1 MTIKNFL
8 IIAVVGCFSLA
19 LTTAKG
25 QNFQYTNKLE
35 EVSFSDAKSSQL
47 IIISSDDGREFY
59 LAPQWKPTSSLPVA
73 YVSGSYL
80 NVGGK
85 FRFACKPRANEVWV
99 QGKCSNGFK
108 LPPQKLHF
116 DSRDPTLGIYDAASS
131 DAKFADNKVDYYKD
145 FKIDWY
151 VSDNSSGNNSMLIG
165 SSVNDLYITFTASI
179 YSIYYHTLIHLGCT
193 NAVGLTNQDDI
204 VKGIYEEFRD
214 LKVRKVNG
222 TEDLGYWRGAN
233 PLNTPACRSTVG
245 FLAYQDA
252 ACSEWATF
260 LKDILGMQGI
270 YSNIVVIFWSLP
282 NSDNTYPLTDRSKTM
297 LKEDARNQLSLTD
310 PVYTENLNNIATLQ
324 PSQYQVS
331 NAYFFVKNWLVGRDR
346 SFGNCDY
353 YSNNYNACLDDLIGL
368 PGQGNQDPRAFFE
381 NHAIVGYKKLDGS
394 YVYYDPSYGT
404 GAFANEEAWENA
416 SVDGFGA
423 IIHSKP
429 ARSLNISK
437 KTWNQEANIL
447 TTTLV
452 TFVII
457 P

>member
-25 QNFQYTNKLE
+25 QNFQYANKLE

-165 SSVNDLYITFTASI
+165 SSVNDLYITFTAAI
-179 YSIYYHTLIHLGCT
+179 VGIYYHTLIHLGCT
-193 NAVGLTNQDDI
+193 NAIGLTNQDDI

-222 TEDLGYWRGAN
+222 TQDLGYWRGTN
-233 PLNTPACRSTVG
+233 PLTNNGFCRTTVG
-245 FLAYQDA
+245 FLYYEDA
-252 ACSEWATF
+252 ACGEWATF
-260 LKDILGMQGI
+260 LKDILKMQGI
-270 YSNIVVIFWSLP
+270 DSDLVAIFWSDP
-282 NSDNTYPLTDRSKTM
+282 STSYKLTDESKAK
-297 LKEDARNQLSLTD
+297 LVEDARDQLTLTEPIYDLRSLDDLDINQYY
-310 PVYTENLNNIATLQ
+310 VKE
-324 PSQYQVS
+324 
-331 NAYFFVKNWLVGRDR
+331 AYFFVKNWLATDR
-346 SFGNCDY
+346 NFGECDY

-368 PGQGNQDPRAFFE
+368 PGQGNRDPRAFFE

-404 GAFANEEAWENA
+404 GTFANEEEWENA
-416 SVDGFGA
+416 SLDGFGTMIYTKKA
-423 IIHSKP
+423 NADIVQKSWYQEQ
-429 ARSLNISK
+429 NIR
-437 KTWNQEANIL
+437 A
-447 TTTLV
+447 TTLV
-452 TFVII
+452 RFRVR
-457 P
+457 